1 MATKQ
6 QLFRLYGAG
15 LACTLVGAWLTEVSG
30 SFLPLALGASVT
42 LMCTFQVVKSIRA
55 KRAPRSGSR
64 QD

>member
-1 MATKQ
+1 M
-6 QLFRLYGAG
+6 
-15 LACTLVGAWLTEVSG
+15 VGAWLTELSG